1 MIVTIELSNLQLTDF
16 SEKRMKAIKGDLKR
30 GVYGSLFYTHEFGY
44 LMVPIVY
51 PNGDGGGELNSALII
66 NIYVLYYT

>member
-16 SEKRMKAIKGDLKR
+16 SEKRMKAIKGDLNR
-30 GVYGSLFYTHEFGY
+30 VCGPLFYTHEFGY

-51 PNGDGGGELNSALII
+51 PNGDGSGK
-66 NIYVLYYT
+66 LYSVFISHADSNT

>member
-1 MIVTIELSNLQLTDF
+1 
-16 SEKRMKAIKGDLKR
+16 MKAIKGDLKR